1 MKESV
6 STMLDGECSDQK
18 LEQLLAEF
26 EGDPAVREQY
36 SRQVLAREAREGT
49 RIRAAHLDFSSKVLA
64 ALQDEP
70 AEPTVVVPLRNRVR
84 RLPWRAAASLAAAAA
99 LGAVAVIVVRPM
111 GPDAPGSLAT
121 QAAAIQ
127 AADIVPVA
135 QPVETQFA
143 ELADEDAQQLRNYLM
158 TYSQSRGQQG
168 VGSTLGYARYA
179 AYTDARP
186 AVQPTAQPTAT
197 TAGIKKP

>member
-6 STMLDGECSDQK
+6 SKLLDGECSDQE

-26 EGDPAVREQY
+26 ESDPAVREQY

-49 RIRAAHLDFSSKVLA
+49 RIRAANLDFSSKVLA

-70 AEPTVVVPLRNRVR
+70 AEPAVVVPFAGRVR
-84 RLPWRAAASLAAAAA
+84 RLPWRAAVSLAAAAA

-121 QAAAIQ
+121 QTAAIP
-127 AADIVPVA
+127 AAGIVPAA

-158 TYSQSRGQQG
+158 AYSQSRGQQG

-186 AVQPTAQPTAT
+186 AAQPAAQATAK
-197 TAGIKKP
+197 TAEIKKP

>member
-6 STMLDGECSDQK
+6 STLLDGECSDRE

-26 EGDPAVREQY
+26 ERDPAVREQF

-49 RIRAAHLDFSSKVLA
+49 RIRTANLDFSSKVLA
-64 ALQDEP
+64 ALHDEP
-70 AEPTVVVPLRNRVR
+70 SAEPAVVVPLRNRVR
-84 RLPWRAAASLAAAAA
+84 RLPWRAAVSLAAAAA

-111 GPDAPGSLAT
+111 GPEAPGSVAT
-121 QAAAIQ
+121 QTAGIPPAA
-127 AADIVPVA
+127 IVPVAGA

-158 TYSQSRGQQG
+158 AYSQSRGQQG

-186 AVQPTAQPTAT
+186 SAPAAKTAEL
-197 TAGIKKP
+197 KKP

>member
-1 MKESV
+1 MKDQV
-6 STMLDGECSDQK
+6 SLLIDGECSDSELDQI
-18 LEQLLAEF
+18 LAEMDR
-26 EGDPAVREQY
+26 DPTLGQQF

-49 RIRAAHLDFSSKVLA
+49 RIRAAHLDFSAKVLA
-64 ALQDEP
+64 ALHDEP
-70 AEPTVVVPLRNRVR
+70 TAEPAVVVPFGTRVR

-99 LGAVAVIVVRPM
+99 LGAVAVLVVRPAAL
-111 GPDAPGSLAT
+111 DAPGVMGT
-121 QAAAIQ
+121 QTAAIPQ
-127 AADIVPVA
+127 DALVPVATA

-158 TYSQSRGQQG
+158 AYSQSRGQQG

-186 AVQPTAQPTAT
+186 TAQTAE
-197 TAGIKKP
+197 INKKP